1 MSDTGQQRPLH
12 LVTTQ
17 NTAEPANAGYMS
29 FCTSDYDCPCEA
41 CAAETARR
49 VKRGIRPRRSLPTR
63 SAA

>member
-1 MSDTGQQRPLH
+1 MHETHEPPRLH
-12 LVTTQ
+12 LVDDQHPTQ
-17 NTAEPANAGYMS
+17 PANAGYTS